1 MEIRLIFIYFQVVL
15 SLCTFFLRSA
25 ASTRSHSRFPIMIF
39 LSACIGSLRSRY
51 FVFVNEKR
59 AVTGIETLGLTI
71 TKIRVKLK
79 LNRGYVDLN
88 SELNLFIL
96 FAFCFA
102 IALKCEQRAAAVQNP
117 DASFAVLIC
126 HETSSMLLFL
136 FYQLPLCE
144 RKKCATIIW
153 AVKYDTF
160 PPHTLVFQFKSALLT
175 AALLMQA
182 FFLAVYLCRCSLWE
196 LFYW

>member
-1 MEIRLIFIYFQVVL
+1 MEFFHHANNASFHVWMEIRLIFIYFQVVL
-15 SLCTFFLRSA
+15 LLCTFFLRSA

-88 SELNLFIL
+88 SELNLFYFVCIL
-96 FAFCFA
+96 
-102 IALKCEQRAAAVQNP
+102 LRHRAKV
-117 DASFAVLIC
+117 
-126 HETSSMLLFL
+126 
-136 FYQLPLCE
+136 
-144 RKKCATIIW
+144 W
-153 AVKYDTF
+153 
-160 PPHTLVFQFKSALLT
+160 T
-175 AALLMQA
+175 A
-182 FFLAVYLCRCSLWE
+182 CRCRPESRRKLCSFNMPRDECYAFIFILPTSIMWTKE
-196 LFYW
+196 MRDHYLSR